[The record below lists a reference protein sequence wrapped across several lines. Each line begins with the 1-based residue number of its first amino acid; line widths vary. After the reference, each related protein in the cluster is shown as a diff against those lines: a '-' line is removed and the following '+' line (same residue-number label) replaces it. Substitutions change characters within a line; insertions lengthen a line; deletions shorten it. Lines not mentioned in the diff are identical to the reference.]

1 MPPDEPAAPNPPDG
15 VVISYLLGAGASGP
29 VTLEIVESLTGDTVR
44 RYSSDDTPPPAL
56 ANVNVPDYWPR
67 PPQRLAASPGL
78 HRFVWDLRHAPPPS
92 DRQSYPIAAAPG
104 DTAVSPRGMLAL
116 PGTYQVR
123 LTAGGQM
130 YRQAVSVR
138 MDPRVK
144 ISTADLTLQLTLS
157 KSLAAAMRQAATA
170 RAELQRRLQNGG
182 GDAARLQ
189 AALASLQ
196 QASAPLQTLYERIQQ
211 VDARPTAAQEQ
222 AVAAAL
228 DALRVTLESIR

>member
-1 MPPDEPAAPNPPDG
+1 M
-15 VVISYLLGAGASGP
+15 
-29 VTLEIVESLTGDTVR
+29 LT
-44 RYSSDDTPPPAL
+44 
-56 ANVNVPDYWPR
+56 
-67 PPQRLAASPGL
+67 
-78 HRFVWDLRHAPPPS
+78 
-92 DRQSYPIAAAPG
+92 
-104 DTAVSPRGMLAL
+104 L

-144 ISTADLTLQLTLS
+144 ISTADLTLQFTLS
-157 KSLAAAMRQAATA
+157 KSLAAAMQQAATA
-170 RAELQRRLQNGG
+170 RAELQRRLRNGG

-196 QASAPLQTLYERIQQ
+196 RASAPLQTLFERIQQ

-228 DALRVTLESIR
+228 EAVRKVLDDLTR